1 MFSFKN
7 QDAMETPLERF
18 KRLERD
24 LNELR
29 ADIKQMSEENGN
41 NETPDKN
48 GDLVELIKQIEGLQ
62 KQTADLHMESL
73 GLKSNASQLDDKNKK

>member
-1 MFSFKN
+1 
-7 QDAMETPLERF
+7 METPLERF